1 MASNLEAEFSKRNV
15 KLCALSCNDEASHQG
30 WIQDI
35 NASQSAD
42 LQFPI
47 VADPTRAVA
56 LLYNMLDPED
66 LDAAGLPM
74 TVRSV
79 FIVAPD
85 KKLKLMMI
93 YPASTGRNFDEI
105 IRVVDSLQLAV
116 SHSVATPVNWKD
128 GDDCMVLP
136 TVKPEDVAGK
146 FPKGVDIKSVPSG
159 KAYLRHTPQ
168 PNK

>member
-1 MASNLEAEFSKRNV
+1 
-15 KLCALSCNDEASHQG
+15 
-30 WIQDI
+30 
-35 NASQSAD
+35 
-42 LQFPI
+42 
-47 VADPTRAVA
+47 
-56 LLYNMLDPED
+56 
-66 LDAAGLPM
+66 M

-128 GDDCMVLP
+128 GDDCMVRMRWPGVLRAARRLYCIAACFAP
-136 TVKPEDVAGK
+136 RCACAVHTTALCALCATNCTYFSRCPFSHRPVFMCLLVAPRG
-146 FPKGVDIKSVPSG
+146 FDM
-159 KAYLRHTPQ
+159 
-168 PNK
+168 